1 MFTEIE
7 MSQDLFDFG
16 FTAVDEDELEAVQ
29 KEQQKSATIGTEAA
43 KAAEAARS
51 NQKQLDDLYNAV
63 VPLLNNL
70 KKNPQKEYI
79 LWPNRLKK
87 VEEFETHLQKIY
99 KGE

>member
-1 MFTEIE
+1 

-16 FTAVDEDELEAVQ
+16 FTAVDEHELDVVQ
-29 KEQQKSATIGTEAA
+29 KEQQKSAKIGTEAA
-43 KAAEAARS
+43 RAAETARS

-70 KKNPQKEYI
+70 KKNPEKEYI
-79 LWPNRLKK
+79 LWPNRLAK
-87 VEEFETHLQKIY
+87 VEQFETHLQKIY

>member
-1 MFTEIE
+1 

-29 KEQQKSATIGTEAA
+29 KEQQRAATIGTEAA
-43 KAAEAARS
+43 KAAEAAKS
-51 NQKQLDDLYNAV
+51 NQKQLDDLYNAI

-99 KGE
+99 KGR

>member
-1 MFTEIE
+1 

-16 FTAVDEDELEAVQ
+16 FTAVDEHELEAVQ
-29 KEQQKSATIGTEAA
+29 KEQQKAATIGTEAA
-43 KAAEAARS
+43 KAAEAAKS

-87 VEEFETHLQKIY
+87 VEEFESHLQKIY
-99 KGE
+99 KG